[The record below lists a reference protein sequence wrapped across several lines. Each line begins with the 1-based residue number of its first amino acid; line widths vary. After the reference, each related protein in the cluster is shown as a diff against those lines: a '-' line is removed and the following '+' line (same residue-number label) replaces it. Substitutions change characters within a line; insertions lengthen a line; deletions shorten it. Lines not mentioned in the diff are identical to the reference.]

1 MPFLLIDG
9 LPSLPAFTKV
19 SINYADIFNMDI
31 PKISDLE
38 KAIAEKRKQY
48 LALQYEIFKF
58 EKEGKLPPKVII
70 EQARKMRTSPEI
82 SKEQTCLN

>member
-1 MPFLLIDG
+1 
-9 LPSLPAFTKV
+9 
-19 SINYADIFNMDI
+19 MDI

-58 EKEGKLPPKVII
+58 EKEGKSPPKEII
-70 EQARKMRTSPEI
+70 EQARKIRISPEM

>member
-1 MPFLLIDG
+1 
-9 LPSLPAFTKV
+9 
-19 SINYADIFNMDI
+19 MDI

-58 EKEGKLPPKVII
+58 EKEGKPPPKEII
-70 EQARKMRTSPEI
+70 EQARKIRTSPEI